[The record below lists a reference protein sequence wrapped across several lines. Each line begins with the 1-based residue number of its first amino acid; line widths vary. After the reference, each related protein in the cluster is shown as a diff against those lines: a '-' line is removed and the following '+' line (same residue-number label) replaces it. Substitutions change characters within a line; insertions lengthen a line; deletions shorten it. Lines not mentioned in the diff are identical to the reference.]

1 MRCFFPCLFNIQ
13 YDGLLPCELMNGFS
27 CGYLHS
33 AFTFCTEQRF
43 SRQCLSSPETMEANG
58 SSSNSNESQPSGG
71 SNNSSTEKPNEK
83 EIFVNHAEIAWHEK
97 RREWVGDQ
105 SQRTRRMPREPIMSW
120 TTTYE
125 DLLLSTEPFQQ
136 PIPLAEMV
144 DFLVDIW
151 NEEGLYD

>member
-1 MRCFFPCLFNIQ
+1 M
-13 YDGLLPCELMNGFS
+13 
-27 CGYLHS
+27 
-33 AFTFCTEQRF
+33 
-43 SRQCLSSPETMEANG
+43 ETNG

-105 SQRTRRMPREPIMSW
+105 SQRSRRTPREPIMSW

-136 PIPLAEMV
+136 PIPLAV
-144 DFLVDIW
+144 SFCRSFLFSSLFFLASHLWDNIDM
-151 NEEGLYD
+151 NIII

>member
-1 MRCFFPCLFNIQ
+1 M
-13 YDGLLPCELMNGFS
+13 
-27 CGYLHS
+27 
-33 AFTFCTEQRF
+33 
-43 SRQCLSSPETMEANG
+43 SSPETMETNG
-58 SSSNSNESQPSGG
+58 SNSNSHENQPSGG
-71 SNNSSTEKPNEK
+71 SNSSSTEKPSEK
-83 EIFVNHAEIAWHEK
+83 EIFVNHAEIAWHER

-105 SQRTRRMPREPIMSW
+105 SQGSRRAPREPIMSW